1 MNKKKVLLIVGI
13 IVIIIVVVFIHF
25 YKTQTVWIE
34 SEPYHRIT
42 KEPAKT
48 LVVVYSR
55 TGNTISAAKEIAKY
69 FDADLLKIDAPQ
81 YSRDLKGQL
90 LAAKHADEEVTTT
103 PIQHTP
109 VDLKKYDLIFL
120 CSPTW
125 WYRPAIPLFS
135 FVENHDFAN
144 KPLFL
149 VMTGNSKKTDEKT
162 GKFEALVDERNGNL
176 LDVLFIQRGRIY
188 WQKTPE
194 QVNSEVINALMERKE
209 MWVDIVKSTEE

>member
-1 MNKKKVLLIVGI
+1 MLIAIGSSV
-13 IVIIIVVVFIHF
+13 VIIIAMLVYF
-25 YKTQTVWIE
+25 YRTQTVWIE
-34 SEPYHRIT
+34 SDPYQRVS
-42 KEPAKT
+42 KEPTKT

-55 TGNTISAAKEIAKY
+55 TGNTMSAAKEVAKY

-81 YSRDLKGQL
+81 YSRDLKGQQ

-103 PIQHTP
+103 PIHHDP
-109 VDLKKYDLIFL
+109 VDLSKYDLIFL

-135 FVENHDFAN
+135 FAENHDFAN
-144 KPLFL
+144 KSVFL
-149 VMTGNSKKTDEKT
+149 IMTGNSRKTDEKT
-162 GKFEALVDERNGNL
+162 GKFETLIEEKNGNL

-194 QVNSEVINALMERKE
+194 QVNNEVINALNERKE
-209 MWVDIVKSTEE
+209 MWTEIMKSIE

>member
-1 MNKKKVLLIVGI
+1 MLYIVGGI
-13 IVIIIVVVFIHF
+13 IVLVTLFGIHF
-25 YKTQTVWIE
+25 YRTQTVWIE
-34 SEPYHRIT
+34 SEPYLKAS
-42 KEPAKT
+42 KEPSKT

-55 TGNTISAAKEIAKY
+55 TGNTLGAAKEVAKY

-81 YSRDLKGQL
+81 YSRDLKGQQ

-103 PIQHTP
+103 PIQHDP
-109 VDLKKYDLIFL
+109 VDLRKYDLIFL

-144 KPLFL
+144 KSVFL
-149 VMTGNSKKTDEKT
+149 IMTGNSKKTDEKT
-162 GKFEALVDERNGNL
+162 EKFETLVKEKNGNL

-194 QVNSEVINALMERKE
+194 QVNNEVINALMERKE
-209 MWVDIVKSTEE
+209 IWTEIIAKTEE